1 MGATTL
7 NSVSLQTSLTHLLW
21 SAVYSGLPGIGALGP
36 RDVTVRRV
44 PEGGFL
50 FLFLIFVPLLGV
62 ASGRGKLGALRRRP
76 AAPLKRPFP
85 HLVCQQP
92 ITPHVFAQEVLK
104 SAKL

>member
-1 MGATTL
+1 MVEKHGGHNFKFSHSRDA
-7 NSVSLQTSLTHLLW
+7 LLW
-21 SAVYSGLPGIGALGP
+21 SAVSTGLPGIGALRP

-44 PEGGFL
+44 PGGGYFS
-50 FLFLIFVPLLGV
+50 FFFCFFGFCPLLGL

-92 ITPHVFAQEVLK
+92 IIPHVFA
-104 SAKL
+104 